1 MSVKLTPLAP
11 CHTIAYMPTKTTLL
25 KYLTESGLGSRR
37 KLTDAIRQKRVRV
50 NESVAENFKQEID
63 PVRDAIK
70 LDGQQVPMLSTG
82 TICLMFNKPA
92 GIITTTSDEKDRRT
106 VLDFIPEQY
115 RSFRLYPVGRL
126 DKDSTGLLLLTNDGD
141 LTYQLTHPKFE
152 HEKEYLISIPCSLNA
167 KDKQKLQ
174 KGMELSDGMT
184 YPAHVKSIRGKP
196 PFNYSITI
204 HEGRNR
210 QLRRMF
216 EELGYTVLALKR
228 IRIGKL
234 RLGNLK
240 EGAVREVFIEKI
252 R

>member
-1 MSVKLTPLAP
+1 
-11 CHTIAYMPTKTTLL
+11 MPTATTLL

-37 KLTDAIRQKRVRV
+37 RLADAIRQGRVQV
-50 NESVAENFKQEID
+50 NESVAENFKQEIN
-63 PVRDAIK
+63 PTKDAIK
-70 LDGQQVPMLSTG
+70 LDGQQVPMPSTG
-82 TICLMFNKPA
+82 TLCLVLNKPA
-92 GIITTTSDEKDRRT
+92 GIITTTNDEKDRKT
-106 VLDFIPEQY
+106 VMDFVPEKY

-152 HEKEYLISIPCSLNA
+152 HEKEYLISISGSLNA

-174 KGMELSDGMT
+174 KGIRLSDGMT

-196 PFNYSITI
+196 PYKYSITI

-216 EELGYTVLALKR
+216 EELGYPVLALKR
-228 IRIGKL
+228 VRLGTL
-234 RLGNLK
+234 RLGNLE
-240 EGAVREVFIEKI
+240 EGAVREVSPDQIK
-252 R
+252 RLLLNHSKTL